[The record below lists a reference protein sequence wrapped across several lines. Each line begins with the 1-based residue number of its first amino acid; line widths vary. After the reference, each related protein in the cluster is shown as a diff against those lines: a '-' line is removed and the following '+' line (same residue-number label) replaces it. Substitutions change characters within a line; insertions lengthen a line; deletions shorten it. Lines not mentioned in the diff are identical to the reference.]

1 MTAYSLLTV
10 VLLGACRSKQT
21 TTRTEVPVDTE
32 AERPAWVRSR
42 PVTETYYV
50 GIGLCPKGRPDYQ
63 ETAKKNALNDLASE
77 ISVTVQG
84 NSLLYTLD
92 RKQSFDE
99 QYTSTVQ
106 TRTKEQIEG
115 YELVDSYDGPNE
127 YWTYYRLSKA
137 DFARLKAERK
147 QKAIDQATDLY
158 VRAKASLAVGDL
170 KTAFDQDLRAL
181 IAMKEYWGESDQVT
195 LDGRQFPLANEL
207 FGNLQDMASRIRLAV
222 LPERCALDY
231 ANRFKREMLITATFA
246 EGGHALA
253 QLPIAIT
260 YPGQSGQVSESRNT
274 DADGRARTT
283 VQRVDLDISA
293 PEMIVRP
300 DVDALVS
307 KDLDAAFTKPLIGSL
322 TIPEAHVPIDRTMPK
337 AFIRSSEKNLGQAL
351 TDGGF
356 ALALKEELT
365 GKGFRFTDRA
375 ADADMEVDVA
385 ADTRETGE
393 TNGFFTANL
402 DASLTVRDRRSGEV
416 IYEGGRQGVKGIQL
430 SYAKAGLD
438 AYKKASQDLRKDVV
452 PAMMDAIL
460 QQ

>member
-1 MTAYSLLTV
+1 
-10 VLLGACRSKQT
+10 
-21 TTRTEVPVDTE
+21 
-32 AERPAWVRSR
+32 
-42 PVTETYYV
+42 
-50 GIGLCPKGRPDYQ
+50 
-63 ETAKKNALNDLASE
+63 
-77 ISVTVQG
+77 
-84 NSLLYTLD
+84 
-92 RKQSFDE
+92 
-99 QYTSTVQ
+99 
-106 TRTKEQIEG
+106 
-115 YELVDSYDGPNE
+115 
-127 YWTYYRLSKA
+127 
-137 DFARLKAERK
+137 
-147 QKAIDQATDLY
+147 
-158 VRAKASLAVGDL
+158 
-170 KTAFDQDLRAL
+170 
-181 IAMKEYWGESDQVT
+181 MKEYWGESDQVT
-195 LDGRQFPLANEL
+195 LDGRQVPLANEL